1 MKIQDHPKLQQPQR
15 TLEDWAPEEAAPWG
29 HRDDAREDQARR
41 ARRYLARLAKK
52 SRQPDRSSA
61 VREGIERAHA
71 ALMMRREGIFA

>member
-15 TLEDWAPEEAAPWG
+15 TLEEWAPEEAAPWG
-29 HRDDAREDQARR
+29 HREDQQEHQRKR
-41 ARRYLARLAKK
+41 AQRYLARLAKK
-52 SRQPDRSSA
+52 SRQPDRSSI